1 MAKYS
6 LVIHP
11 QTQVELERL
20 LASKPHAVILEAP
33 EGSGKRSVSEWLA
46 AELAEVSDP
55 HKALQQV
62 LFIDRGEDK
71 TVKIEKI
78 RSIEQFL
85 MRKLPG
91 DATRVVIVDDAHT
104 MASEAQNALLK
115 TLEEPPANTSIILLA
130 NTVSALLPTVRS
142 RSITITIKHPTPTEL
157 KAYFTTQGFAAT
169 DVDRAILM
177 SGGLPGLMHA
187 ILTSDADHPMMT
199 AAATARQIIQE
210 TRFGRLTLVDVL
222 AKQREQAIAVC
233 QMLQRMAHL
242 RLQSDPLAA
251 QWQHILKSSYDAEEQ
266 LMASGQPKLVL
277 TSLMLNL

>member
-142 RSITITIKHPTPTEL
+142 RSITITLKHPTPTEL
-157 KAYFTTQGFAAT
+157 KAYFATQGFAAT

-187 ILTSDADHPMMT
+187 ILTSDVDHPMMT

-251 QWQHILKSSYDAEEQ
+251 QWQRILKSSYDAEEQ